1 MDFIQKQRICTRFYK
16 TDVRTDIEKVKVY
29 DWEIEFYD
37 ILSNVI
43 RIHIR
48 KGLTEKEA
56 MWFKTQ
62 GAKVRRIE
70 GTEREIGK

>member
-1 MDFIQKQRICTRFYK
+1 MDKET
-16 TDVRTDIEKVKVY
+16 VH

-56 MWFKTQ
+56 MEFKAL
-62 GAKVRRIE
+62 GAKIRRIE
-70 GTEREIGK
+70 GTEREVNDV